1 MIKRRRECS
10 YAVLLFFIPFFLQK
24 ILQSLQEFQVS
35 LRNLQRGVGCF
46 LSRSLYKNR
55 HSCSFFQWTAECIT
69 NIREKLRV
77 VCSKLVFV
85 IQQFFHGK
93 WIDHSSIPFFPSG
106 NRLYLYYTIFCR
118 RFASRPTKKTLESC
132 LIL

>member
-55 HSCSFFQWTAECIT
+55 HSCSLFQWTAECIT

-77 VCSKLVFV
+77 VCSKLVLLSNNFFTVNGLIIAVFLSFLQVIDCISTIPYFV
-85 IQQFFHGK
+85 EGLQVVRQKRHWK
-93 WIDHSSIPFFPSG
+93 
-106 NRLYLYYTIFCR
+106 
-118 RFASRPTKKTLESC
+118 AA
-132 LIL
+132 